1 MIITWGNISG
11 SILWAL
17 VMGVAIVAVIAVA
30 YAVMRR
36 RERGFSGAMP
46 DPAARERAE
55 LDHLYATGRID
66 RAEYDRRT
74 RALGRRR

>member
-1 MIITWGNISG
+1 MVITWGNISG

-30 YAVMRR
+30 YALMRR
-36 RERGFSGAMP
+36 REGGFSGAMP
-46 DPAARERAE
+46 HPEARERAE

-74 RALGRRR
+74 RALGLRR